1 VIATGELTAP
11 IDVLGGGSDLVF
23 PHHEMSTSH
32 SRALT
37 DSEAPV
43 RLTMHTGMVGLDGE
57 KMSKS
62 RGNLVFVSDL
72 LERGVNAAAL
82 RLALISHHYR
92 RDWQWS
98 GRELAQAEA
107 RLARWR
113 EAIGSVKPQG
123 ASAEAIAQI
132 RAAMANDL
140 DAPAAIAAVD
150 RWVAAAP
157 LARERSPYAAADLRR
172 AIDALLGVKLY

>member
-1 VIATGELTAP
+1 LSQP
-11 IDVLGGGSDLVF
+11 IDVLGGGADLVF

-32 SRALT
+32 ARALT
-37 DSEAPV
+37 GLEAPA
-43 RLTMHTGMVGLDGE
+43 RLTMHTGMVGLDGH

-62 RGNLVFVSDL
+62 LGNLVFVSDL
-72 LERGVNAAAL
+72 LDRGVNPAAL

-92 RDWQWS
+92 RDWQWR
-98 GRELAQAEA
+98 GGELAQAEA

-113 EAIGSVKPQG
+113 EAIGAVTPQG
-123 ASAEAIAQI
+123 SSTETIARI